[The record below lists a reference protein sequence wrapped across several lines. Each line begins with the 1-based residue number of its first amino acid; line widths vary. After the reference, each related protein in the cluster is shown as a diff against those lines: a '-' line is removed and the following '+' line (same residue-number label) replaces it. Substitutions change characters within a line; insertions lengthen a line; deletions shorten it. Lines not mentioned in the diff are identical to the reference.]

1 MRYRLE
7 VENGKPKHYKGYY
20 YIVDHNNNKMIK
32 TKKWVIENIDFISN
46 TSITRNHIYLVI
58 DRYEKAIKAILNGM
72 VREIK
77 SKTGFCITEE
87 LHLMRYNVQHGRLTK
102 LPTKPF
108 IHEAWGF
115 IGHYELDNDQIF
127 SECLNQVLKEIKSQ
141 GIQIWSAVDSDKNRR
156 LFISK
161 DMAEAFATK
170 SRSSIMVYNQGQGG
184 HNK

>member
-1 MRYRLE
+1 
-7 VENGKPKHYKGYY
+7 
-20 YIVDHNNNKMIK
+20 
-32 TKKWVIENIDFISN
+32 
-46 TSITRNHIYLVI
+46 
-58 DRYEKAIKAILNGM
+58 
-72 VREIK
+72 
-77 SKTGFCITEE
+77 
-87 LHLMRYNVQHGRLTK
+87 MRYNTQHGRLTK

-127 SECLNQVLKEIKSQ
+127 KDCLDRALKEIKSQ
-141 GIQIWSAVDSDKNRR
+141 EYQIWSAVDSDNRR